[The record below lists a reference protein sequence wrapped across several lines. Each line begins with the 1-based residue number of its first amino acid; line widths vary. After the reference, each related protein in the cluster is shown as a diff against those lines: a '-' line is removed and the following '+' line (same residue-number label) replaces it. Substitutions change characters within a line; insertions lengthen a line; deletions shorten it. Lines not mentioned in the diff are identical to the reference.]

1 MFAIFRG
8 HPNKDLAD
16 LGEQHMQHDLQPED
30 RARLRKAA
38 SKVSTHATLG
48 SLLGLGLGL
57 AMAWRI
63 RQNRQSLFNAFR
75 MMSKPTEV
83 VFANGRREPVPD
95 LEPLLRPTRWGDI
108 ATYTAFALG
117 GSMLG
122 GEMGLMTGSA
132 SATRTITRDPDS
144 RRRIEEA
151 FRLFQVDVLKRQLN
165 ALEREGKERNAD
177 SSRRRESEADST
189 YSWER
194 LKDQAG
200 GMVSSLRSSSDNV

>member
-8 HPNKDLAD
+8 HPNKDLAE
-16 LGEQHMQHDLQPED
+16 LGEKHMQHDLQPED

-38 SKVSTHATLG
+38 SKVSTHAMLG
-48 SLLGLGLGL
+48 SLLGLGLGV

-63 RQNRQSLFNAFR
+63 RQNRQQLFNAFR

-83 VFANGRREPVPD
+83 VFANGRRETVPD

-122 GEMGLMTGSA
+122 GETGLLTGSA
-132 SATRTITRDPDS
+132 SATRTITRDPIS
-144 RRRIEEA
+144 RQRIENA
-151 FRLFQVDVLKRQLN
+151 FRLFQIDVLKRQLN
-165 ALEREGKERNAD
+165 GLEREGKEGETSGMD
-177 SSRRRESEADST
+177 
-189 YSWER
+189 SWER

-200 GMVSSLRSSSDNV
+200 SMVSSLRPSSSS

>member
-8 HPNKDLAD
+8 HPNKDLAE
-16 LGEQHMQHDLQPED
+16 LGEKHMQHDLQPED

-38 SKVSTHATLG
+38 SKVSTHATVG

-63 RQNRQSLFNAFR
+63 RQNRQQLFNAFR

-83 VFANGRREPVPD
+83 VFANGRRETVPD

-122 GEMGLMTGSA
+122 GETGLLTGSA
-132 SATRTITRDPDS
+132 AATSTITRDPIS
-144 RRRIEEA
+144 RQRIENA
-151 FRLFQVDVLKRQLN
+151 FRLFQIDVLKRQLN
-165 ALEREGKERNAD
+165 GLERESK
-177 SSRRRESEADST
+177 ESEPSSMD
-189 YSWER
+189 SWER

-200 GMVSSLRSSSDNV
+200 GMVSSLKPSSSH